1 MPFLDPTVQYD
12 PDVKQ
17 YKPAL
22 DKFSQ
27 LLEKGD
33 LGSLPAPTDRFSP
46 IRFVQ
51 VSRASR
57 EDDTGVV
64 GQVREHVINLL
75 AGNPSREPELQYNFN
90 LLLLLDVFGLPI
102 IECGQYEE
110 ELHQKLWV
118 LDPLTL
124 ISEGEIDLPE

>member
-27 LLEKGD
+27 LLEKDD
-33 LGSLPAPTDRFSP
+33 LGNLPAPKGRFNT

-90 LLLLLDVFGLPI
+90 MLLLLDVFGLPI
-102 IECGQYEE
+102 NECGQYEE
-110 ELHQKLWV
+110 ELHEKLWV
-118 LDPLTL
+118 LDP
-124 ISEGEIDLPE
+124 

>member
-27 LLEKGD
+27 LLEKDD
-33 LGSLPAPTDRFSP
+33 LGSLPAPKGRFSP

-75 AGNPSREPELQYNFN
+75 AGNPSREPELQYNLN
-90 LLLLLDVFGLPI
+90 MLLLLDVFGLPI
-102 IECGQYEE
+102 SECGQYEE
-110 ELHQKLWV
+110 ELHEKLWV

-124 ISEGEIDLPE
+124 ISEDEIDL